1 MEIFA
6 AIILVILATILIV
19 MTLFDVPLLIYRSFP
34 DKFLIFTG
42 VWFLLFILLGIQS
55 PFVCH
60 LNDSAST
67 TFKNKTE
74 KIISILFWSIIAILA
89 LEGILEGVLGKDSR
103 SFIHFFYPFG
113 GLLLSLASRFLK
125 NKFLLYKS
133 KSVRSEAGKE

>member
-34 DKFLIFTG
+34 DKFLIFTV

-89 LEGILEGVLGKDSR
+89 LEGILEGVLGKDLR

-125 NKFLLYKS
+125 NKFLLHKS
-133 KSVRSEAGKE
+133 KSIRSEAGKE

>member
-6 AIILVILATILIV
+6 AIILVISATILIV
-19 MTLFDVPLLIYRSFP
+19 MALFDVPLLIYRSFP
-34 DKFLIFTG
+34 DKFLIFTV
-42 VWFLLFILLGIQS
+42 VWFLLFILLGIQP

-74 KIISILFWSIIAILA
+74 KITSILFWSIIAILA
-89 LEGILEGVLGKDSR
+89 LEGILEGVLGKDLR

-125 NKFLLYKS
+125 NKFLLHKS

>member
-6 AIILVILATILIV
+6 AIILVISATILIV
-19 MTLFDVPLLIYRSFP
+19 MALFDVPLLIYRSFP

-42 VWFLLFILLGIQS
+42 VWFLLFILLGIQP

-60 LNDSAST
+60 LNDSAPT
-67 TFKNKTE
+67 TYKNKTE
-74 KIISILFWSIIAILA
+74 KIMSGLFLSIIAIFA
-89 LEGILEGVLGKDSR
+89 LEGILKGVLGKDLR

-113 GLLLSLASRFLK
+113 GLLFSLASRFLK
-125 NKFLLYKS
+125 NKLLLHKS